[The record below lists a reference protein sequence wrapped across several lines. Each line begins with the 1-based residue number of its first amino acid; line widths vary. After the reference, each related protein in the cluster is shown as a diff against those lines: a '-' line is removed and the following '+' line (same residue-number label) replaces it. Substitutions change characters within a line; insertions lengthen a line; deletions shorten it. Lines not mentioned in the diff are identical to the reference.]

1 MCNCTINKNN
11 FLSNCINALA
21 FIGRNVYNIR
31 EGLSMRTAVTIK
43 DIADQLG
50 LSRNTVAKALNG
62 KYVPE
67 KTRDIILA
75 KAHELNYK
83 SINAISYNM
92 EPPRKS
98 KRILLLSGKP
108 LNNISFFVPIIKSI
122 ENYCYSDH
130 HELFQ
135 HTYNAAVM
143 TFASLSD
150 HIKSLNVDGIIAIE
164 TFDKDFITK
173 LLNLK
178 LPVCF
183 VDFAPTHSPISGN
196 FDIVKTYDTKS
207 IYGITRQLH
216 KKYGIKKFCFVG
228 DITHCMSFQERYF
241 GMIQALAIDG
251 IEHSRRDDILRGD
264 NFDYGSIPAIKS
276 EINKLRG
283 RPECFICANDFIAR
297 SVCDTLQSLMI
308 DVPKQ
313 CLVIGYDNVIEAS
326 SYSPAI
332 TSFDCDKE
340 SLGAEAV
347 SALLYR
353 INHPQNTY
361 TRSIT
366 VHTKAVYRTSTER

>member
-1 MCNCTINKNN
+1 
-11 FLSNCINALA
+11 
-21 FIGRNVYNIR
+21 
-31 EGLSMRTAVTIK
+31 MRTAVTIK

-67 KTRDIILA
+67 HTRTLILN
-75 KAHELNYK
+75 KARELNYK
-83 SINAISYNM
+83 SINSAVTDG

-122 ENYCYSDH
+122 ENFCYLEN

-135 HTYNAAVM
+135 YTFNADIM
-143 TFASLSD
+143 TFASLAD
-150 HIKSLNVDGIIAIE
+150 HIRSINVDGILAIE

-173 LLNLK
+173 LINIK

-196 FDIVKTYDTKS
+196 FDIVKTNDTKS

-216 KKYGIKKFCFVG
+216 KKYGITKFCFVG

-251 IEHSRRDDILRGD
+251 IAHSRRDDILRSD
-264 NFDYGSIPAIKS
+264 KFDYGSVAAIKS
-276 EINKLRG
+276 EISKLRG

-297 SVCDTLQSLMI
+297 SVCDTLQQLQI
-308 DVPKQ
+308 DIPKQ
-313 CLVIGYDNVIEAS
+313 CMVVGYDNVAEAS
-326 SYSPAI
+326 AYTPSI
-332 TSFDCDKE
+332 TSFGCDKE
-340 SLGAEAV
+340 NLGMEAA
-347 SALLYR
+347 SALLNR
-353 INHPQNTY
+353 INHSQYTY